1 MNGITSNRVIK
12 NRVFIYR
19 DKKRIKEYDSM
30 TQLRLSY
37 AYGTSEQPL
46 LGMTIGN
53 KFDQAC
59 QQYAD
64 QDAVVSV
71 HQNVRLTYRQLQ
83 ETVNAFACSLLK
95 IGLNKGDRLAIW
107 SPNCVEWTIA
117 QFAAF
122 KAGII
127 LVNLNPAYK
136 SSELEFVLNRVSC
149 KGLIIASAFKTTD
162 YQEIL
167 TQIAPEILQSDNK
180 ILNATRLPYLKHLIK
195 IDKVEQIGF
204 HRFDDLLVSPCQAE
218 LDQLSK
224 IASDLQ
230 FDETINIQFTSGTTG
245 SPKGTML
252 THNNILNNGYFVGEA
267 IHLSAH
273 DRVCISVPL
282 FHCFG
287 MVMGNLACITHGST
301 MVYPSAVFNP
311 QDSLKAIEIEKCTAA
326 YGVPTMFIGMLEQEN
341 FDDFDLSSLRTGI
354 MAGSPCPKEIMNRVI
369 ERMHMRDIT
378 ICYGMTETAPVSAQT
393 STTDTLEQRV
403 GTVGRVHPH
412 IEIKIVDEEGKV
424 VPRGKLGELCV
435 RGYSVMLGYWDEEEK
450 TREVVDVAKWM
461 HTGDIAEM
469 DNDGFVKIKG
479 RIKDVVIRGGENLFP
494 KEIEEFLYKHPD
506 VSDVQVIGL
515 PDPKYGEELC
525 ACIILHE
532 GHQSTEQSIKDYC
545 KAHISHNKVPR
556 YIQFVQE
563 FPMTA
568 SGKAQKFKLQELMC
582 KELNLINSNLEQS
595 A

>member
-1 MNGITSNRVIK
+1 
-12 NRVFIYR
+12 
-19 DKKRIKEYDSM
+19 M
-30 TQLRLSY
+30 TQERLSY
-37 AYGTSEQPL
+37 AYGTSSQPL
-46 LGMTIGN
+46 LGMTIGE

-59 QQYAD
+59 QQYAE
-64 QDAVVSV
+64 QDAVVSL
-71 HQNVRLTYRQLQ
+71 HQNVRLTYKELQ
-83 ETVNAFACSLLK
+83 AQVNAFACSLLK
-95 IGLNKGDRLAIW
+95 LGLKKGDRLAIW
-107 SPNCVEWTIA
+107 SPNCVEWTIT

-136 SSELEFVLNRVSC
+136 SNELEYVMNKVSC
-149 KGLIIASAFKTTD
+149 KGLVIASQFKSTN
-162 YQEIL
+162 YQDIL
-167 TQIAPEILQSDNK
+167 MKIAPEIKGAENK
-180 ILNATRLPYLKHLIK
+180 VLKAERLPHLKYIIK
-195 IDKVEQIGF
+195 IDEEEHTGL
-204 HRFDDLLVSPCQAE
+204 HRFSDLLTPPSKRQLNQLE
-218 LDQLSK
+218 LV
-224 IASDLQ
+224 ASESQ

-245 SPKGTML
+245 NPKGTML

-267 IHLSAH
+267 IHLSPA

-311 QDSLKAIEIEKCTAA
+311 LETLKAIQQEKCTAA
-326 YGVPTMFIGMLEQEN
+326 YGVPTMFIAILEHEQ

-354 MAGSPCPKEIMNRVI
+354 MAGSPCPREIMQRVI
-369 ERMHMRDIT
+369 DRMHMSEIT
-378 ICYGMTETAPVSAQT
+378 ICYGMTETATVSAQSST
-393 STTDTLEQRV
+393 SDSVEQRV

-412 IEIKIVDEEGKV
+412 LEIKIVDEQGKV
-424 VPRGKLGELCV
+424 VPRGQLGELCV
-435 RGYSVMLGYWDEEEK
+435 RGYSVMLGYWEDHEK
-450 TREVVDVAKWM
+450 SGEVIDSARWM

-469 DNDGFVKIKG
+469 DEAGFVKIKG

-494 KEIEEFLYKHPD
+494 KEIEDFLYTHPD

-515 PDPKYGEELC
+515 PDARYGEELC

-532 GHQSTEQSIKDYC
+532 HHEITEGSIRQYC
-545 KAHISHNKVPR
+545 AEHMSHNKVPR
-556 YIQFVQE
+556 YVRFFNE

-568 SGKAQKFKLQELMC
+568 SGKAQKFKLQEFMHNELDL
-582 KELNLINSNLEQS
+582 KEI

>member
-1 MNGITSNRVIK
+1 
-12 NRVFIYR
+12 
-19 DKKRIKEYDSM
+19 M
-30 TQLRLSY
+30 TQVRLSY
-37 AYGTSEQPL
+37 AYGTSSQPL
-46 LGMTIGN
+46 LGMTIGE

-59 QQYAD
+59 QQYAE

-71 HQNVRLTYRQLQ
+71 HQNVRLSYKQLQ
-83 ETVNAFACSLLK
+83 DQVNAFACSLLQL
-95 IGLNKGDRLAIW
+95 GLEKGDRIAIW
-107 SPNCVEWTIA
+107 SPNCVEWTIT

-122 KAGII
+122 KAGMI

-136 SSELEFVLNRVSC
+136 SSELEYVLNKVSC
-149 KGLIIASAFKTTD
+149 KALVIAPQFKSSN

-167 TQIAPEILQSDNK
+167 TKIAPEITQSTDK
-180 ILNATRLPYLKHLIK
+180 LLSSQKLPHLKHIIK
-195 IDKVEQIGF
+195 IDHEQHSGI
-204 HRFDDLLVSPCQAE
+204 HRFADLLPQPTAAQ
-218 LDQLSK
+218 LDQLHA
-224 IASDLQ
+224 IAADLQ

-245 SPKGTML
+245 NPKGTML

-267 IHLSAH
+267 IHLTPQ

-311 QDSLKAIEIEKCTAA
+311 LDSLKTIQQEKCTAA
-326 YGVPTMFIGMLEQEN
+326 YGVPTMFIAILEHEQ
-341 FDDFDLSSLRTGI
+341 FDEFDLSSLRTGI
-354 MAGSPCPKEIMNRVI
+354 MAGSPCPREIMQRVI
-369 ERMHMRDIT
+369 DRMHMTEIT
-378 ICYGMTETAPVSAQT
+378 ICYGMTETAPVSVQS
-393 STTDTLEQRV
+393 STADSVERRV

-412 IEIKIVDEEGKV
+412 LEIKIVDENGKV

-435 RGYSVMLGYWDEEEK
+435 RGYSVMLGYWEDNDK
-450 TREVVDVAKWM
+450 TQEVIDVAKWM

-469 DNDGFVKIKG
+469 DEEGFVKIKG

-494 KEIEEFLYKHPD
+494 KEIEDFLYTHPD

-515 PDPKYGEELC
+515 PDPRYGEELC

-532 GHQSTEQSIKDYC
+532 HHQINEEAIRQYC
-545 KAHISHNKVPR
+545 AEHISHNKVPR
-556 YIQFVQE
+556 YVRFFTE

-568 SGKAQKFKLQELMC
+568 SGKAQKFKLQELMRQ
-582 KELNLINSNLEQS
+582 ELDLLEDI

>member
-1 MNGITSNRVIK
+1 
-12 NRVFIYR
+12 
-19 DKKRIKEYDSM
+19 M
-30 TQLRLSY
+30 TQVRLSY
-37 AYGTSEQPL
+37 AYGTSSQPL
-46 LGMTIGN
+46 LGMTIGE

-59 QQYAD
+59 QQYAE

-71 HQNVRLTYRQLQ
+71 HQNVRLSYKQLQ
-83 ETVNAFACSLLK
+83 DQVNAFACSLLQL
-95 IGLNKGDRLAIW
+95 GLKKGDRIAIW
-107 SPNCVEWTIA
+107 SPNCVEWTIT

-122 KAGII
+122 KAGMI

-136 SSELEFVLNRVSC
+136 SSELEYVLNKVSC
-149 KGLIIASAFKTTD
+149 KALVIAPQFKSSN

-167 TQIAPEILQSDNK
+167 TKIAPEITQSTDK
-180 ILNATRLPYLKHLIK
+180 LLSSQKLPHLKHIIK
-195 IDKVEQIGF
+195 IDHEQHTGI
-204 HRFDDLLVSPCQAE
+204 HRFADLLPQPTAAQ
-218 LDQLSK
+218 LDQLHA
-224 IASDLQ
+224 IAADLQ

-245 SPKGTML
+245 NPKGTML

-267 IHLSAH
+267 IHLTPQ

-311 QDSLKAIEIEKCTAA
+311 LDTLKTIQQEKCTAA
-326 YGVPTMFIGMLEQEN
+326 YGVPTMFIAILEHEQ
-341 FDDFDLSSLRTGI
+341 FDEFDLSSLRTGI
-354 MAGSPCPKEIMNRVI
+354 MAGSPCPREIMQRVI
-369 ERMHMRDIT
+369 DRMHMTEIT
-378 ICYGMTETAPVSAQT
+378 ICYGMTETAPVSVQS
-393 STTDTLEQRV
+393 STADSVERRV

-412 IEIKIVDEEGKV
+412 LEIKIVDENGKV

-435 RGYSVMLGYWDEEEK
+435 RGYSVMLGYWEDNDK
-450 TREVVDVAKWM
+450 TQEVIDVAKWM

-469 DNDGFVKIKG
+469 DEEGFVKIKG

-494 KEIEEFLYKHPD
+494 KEIEDFLYTHPD

-515 PDPKYGEELC
+515 PDPRYGEELC

-532 GHQSTEQSIKDYC
+532 HHQINEEAIRQYC
-545 KAHISHNKVPR
+545 AEHISHNKVPR
-556 YIQFVQE
+556 YVRFFTE

-568 SGKAQKFKLQELMC
+568 SGKAQKFKLQELMRQ
-582 KELNLINSNLEQS
+582 ELNLLEDI

>member
-1 MNGITSNRVIK
+1 
-12 NRVFIYR
+12 
-19 DKKRIKEYDSM
+19 M
-30 TQLRLSY
+30 TQVRLSY
-37 AYGTSEQPL
+37 AYGASSQPL
-46 LGMTIGN
+46 LGMTIGE

-59 QQYAD
+59 AQYAD

-71 HQNVRLTYRQLQ
+71 HQNVRLSYKELQ
-83 ETVNAFACSLLK
+83 VQVNALACSLLK
-95 IGLNKGDRLAIW
+95 LGFKKGDRLAIW
-107 SPNCVEWTIA
+107 SPNCVEWTIT

-127 LVNLNPAYK
+127 LVNLNTAYK
-136 SSELEFVLNRVSC
+136 SNELEYVLNKVSC
-149 KGLIIASAFKTTD
+149 KGLVIASQFKTTN
-162 YQEIL
+162 YQELL
-167 TQIAPEILQSDNK
+167 TKIAPELQEAEDK
-180 ILNATRLPYLKHLIK
+180 ILNALRLPHLKHVIK
-195 IDKVEQIGF
+195 IDDAVHTGM
-204 HRFDDLLVSPCQAE
+204 HRFQDLLGQPTAK
-218 LDQLSK
+218 QLEK
-224 IASDLQ
+224 LEEVASELQ

-245 SPKGTML
+245 NPKGTML

-267 IHLSAH
+267 IHLSPQ

-311 QDSLKAIEIEKCTAA
+311 LDTLKAIQQEKCTAA
-326 YGVPTMFIGMLEQEN
+326 YGVPTMFIATLEHEQFN
-341 FDDFDLSSLRTGI
+341 DFDLSSLRTGI
-354 MAGSPCPKEIMNRVI
+354 MAGSPCPREIMQRVM
-369 ERMHMRDIT
+369 ERMHMTEIT
-378 ICYGMTETAPVSAQT
+378 ICYGMTETAPVSAQSST
-393 STTDTLEQRV
+393 SDTVEQRV

-412 IEIKIVDEEGKV
+412 LEIKIVDEAGKV

-435 RGYSVMLGYWDEEEK
+435 RGYSVMLGYWEDGEK
-450 TREVVDVAKWM
+450 TQEVIDNARWM

-469 DNDGFVKIKG
+469 DDEGFVKIKG

-494 KEIEEFLYKHPD
+494 KEIEDFLYTHPD

-515 PDPKYGEELC
+515 PDARYGEELC

-532 GHQSTEQSIKDYC
+532 HHETTEESIRRYC
-545 KAHISHNKVPR
+545 AEHISHNKVPR
-556 YIQFVQE
+556 YVRFFTE

-568 SGKAQKFKLQELMC
+568 SGKAQKFKLREFMRN
-582 KELNLINSNLEQS
+582 ELNLVEDI

>member
-1 MNGITSNRVIK
+1 
-12 NRVFIYR
+12 
-19 DKKRIKEYDSM
+19 M
-30 TQLRLSY
+30 TQERLSY
-37 AYGTSEQPL
+37 AYGTSSQPL
-46 LGMTIGN
+46 LGMTIGE

-59 QQYAD
+59 QQYAE
-64 QDAVVSV
+64 QDAVVSL
-71 HQNVRLTYRQLQ
+71 HQNVRLTYKELQ
-83 ETVNAFACSLLK
+83 TQVNAFACSLLK
-95 IGLNKGDRLAIW
+95 LGLKKGDRLAIW
-107 SPNCVEWTIA
+107 SPNCVEWTIT

-136 SSELEFVLNRVSC
+136 SNELEYVMNKVSC
-149 KGLIIASAFKTTD
+149 KGLVIASQFKSTN
-162 YQEIL
+162 YQDIL
-167 TQIAPEILQSDNK
+167 MKIAPEIKGAENK
-180 ILNATRLPYLKHLIK
+180 VLKAERLPHLKYIIK
-195 IDKVEQIGF
+195 IDEEEHTGL
-204 HRFDDLLVSPCQAE
+204 HRFSDLLTPPSKRQLNQLE
-218 LDQLSK
+218 LV
-224 IASDLQ
+224 ASESQ

-245 SPKGTML
+245 NPKGTML

-267 IHLSAH
+267 IHLSPA

-311 QDSLKAIEIEKCTAA
+311 LETLKAIQQEKCTAA
-326 YGVPTMFIGMLEQEN
+326 YGVPTMFIAILEHEQ

-354 MAGSPCPKEIMNRVI
+354 MAGSPCPREIMQRVI
-369 ERMHMRDIT
+369 DRMHMSEIT
-378 ICYGMTETAPVSAQT
+378 ICYGMTETTTVSAQSST
-393 STTDTLEQRV
+393 SDSVEQRV

-412 IEIKIVDEEGKV
+412 LEIKIVDEQGKV
-424 VPRGKLGELCV
+424 VPRGQLGELCV
-435 RGYSVMLGYWDEEEK
+435 RGYSVMLGYWEDHEK
-450 TREVVDVAKWM
+450 SGEVIDSARWM

-469 DNDGFVKIKG
+469 DEAGFVKIKG

-494 KEIEEFLYKHPD
+494 KEIEDFLYTHPD

-515 PDPKYGEELC
+515 PDARYGEELC

-532 GHQSTEQSIKDYC
+532 HHEITEESIRQYC
-545 KAHISHNKVPR
+545 SEHISHNKVPR
-556 YIQFVQE
+556 YVRFFNE

-568 SGKAQKFKLQELMC
+568 SGKAQKFKLQEFMRNELDL
-582 KELNLINSNLEQS
+582 KEI

>member
-1 MNGITSNRVIK
+1 
-12 NRVFIYR
+12 
-19 DKKRIKEYDSM
+19 M
-30 TQLRLSY
+30 TQERLSY
-37 AYGTSEQPL
+37 AYGTSSQPL
-46 LGMTIGN
+46 LGMTIGE

-59 QQYAD
+59 QQYAE
-64 QDAVVSV
+64 QDAVVSL
-71 HQNVRLTYRQLQ
+71 HQNVRLTYKELQ
-83 ETVNAFACSLLK
+83 AQVNAFACSLLK
-95 IGLNKGDRLAIW
+95 LGLKKGDRLAIW
-107 SPNCVEWTIA
+107 SPNCVEWTIT

-136 SSELEFVLNRVSC
+136 SNELEYVLNKVSC
-149 KGLIIASAFKTTD
+149 KGLVIASQFKSTN
-162 YQEIL
+162 YQDIL
-167 TQIAPEILQSDNK
+167 MKIAPEIKGAENK
-180 ILNATRLPYLKHLIK
+180 VLKAERLPHLKYIIK
-195 IDKVEQIGF
+195 IDEEEHTGL
-204 HRFDDLLVSPCQAE
+204 HRFSDLLTPPSKRQLNQLE
-218 LDQLSK
+218 LV
-224 IASDLQ
+224 ASESQ

-245 SPKGTML
+245 NPKGTML

-267 IHLSAH
+267 IHLSPN

-311 QDSLKAIEIEKCTAA
+311 LETLKAIQQEKCTAA
-326 YGVPTMFIGMLEQEN
+326 YGVPTMFIAILEHEQ

-354 MAGSPCPKEIMNRVI
+354 MAGSPCPREIMQRVI
-369 ERMHMRDIT
+369 DRMHMSEIT
-378 ICYGMTETAPVSAQT
+378 ICYGMTETAPVSAQSST
-393 STTDTLEQRV
+393 SDSVEQRV

-412 IEIKIVDEEGKV
+412 LEIKIVDEQGKV
-424 VPRGKLGELCV
+424 VPRGQLGELCV
-435 RGYSVMLGYWDEEEK
+435 RGYSVMLGYWEDHEK
-450 TREVVDVAKWM
+450 SHEVIDSARWM

-469 DNDGFVKIKG
+469 DEAGFVKIKG

-494 KEIEEFLYKHPD
+494 KEIEDFLYTHPD

-515 PDPKYGEELC
+515 PDARYGEELC

-532 GHQSTEQSIKDYC
+532 HHEITEESIRQYC
-545 KAHISHNKVPR
+545 AEHISHNKVPR
-556 YIQFVQE
+556 YVRFFNE

-568 SGKAQKFKLQELMC
+568 SGKAQKFKLQEFMRNELDL
-582 KELNLINSNLEQS
+582 KEI

>member
-1 MNGITSNRVIK
+1 
-12 NRVFIYR
+12 
-19 DKKRIKEYDSM
+19 M

-37 AYGTSEQPL
+37 AYGTSQQPL
-46 LGMTIGN
+46 LGMTIGD

-59 QQYAD
+59 LQYAD

-71 HQNVRLTYRQLQ
+71 HQNVRLSYQQLQ
-83 ETVNAFACSLLK
+83 EKVNAFACSLIKLGLK
-95 IGLNKGDRLAIW
+95 KGDRLGIW
-107 SPNCVEWTIA
+107 SPNCVEWTIS

-127 LVNLNPAYK
+127 LVNLNPSYK
-136 SSELEFVLNRVSC
+136 SSELEFVLNKVSC
-149 KGLIIASAFKTTD
+149 KALIIASNFKTTD

-167 TQIAPEILQSDNK
+167 TKIAPEIQRAQDK
-180 ILNATRLPYLKHLIK
+180 VLNSAQLPHLKSVIK
-195 IDKVEQIGF
+195 IDEAEQVGF
-204 HRFDDLLVSPCQAE
+204 HRFSDLMPMPTAQQLEELAE
-218 LDQLSK
+218 
-224 IASDLQ
+224 IAADLQ

-245 SPKGTML
+245 NPKGTML

-267 IHLSAH
+267 IHLSPA

-301 MVYPSAVFNP
+301 MVYPAAVFNP
-311 QDSLKAIEIEKCTAA
+311 LESLKAIEAEKCTAA
-326 YGVPTMFIGMLEQEN
+326 YGVPTMFIAMLEHEQ
-341 FDDFDLSSLRTGI
+341 FDEFDLSSLRTGI
-354 MAGSPCPKEIMNRVI
+354 MAGSPCPKEIMQRVI
-369 ERMHMRDIT
+369 DRMHMRDIT
-378 ICYGMTETAPVSAQT
+378 ICYGMTETAPVSAQSST
-393 STTDTLEQRV
+393 SDSLEQRV
-403 GTVGRVHPH
+403 STVGRVHPH
-412 IEIKIVDEEGKV
+412 IEIKIVDEQGKV

-435 RGYSVMLGYWDEEEK
+435 RGYSVMLGYWEEEEK

-469 DNDGFVKIKG
+469 DDHGFIKIKG

-494 KEIEEFLYKHPD
+494 KEIEDFLYKHPD
-506 VSDVQVIGL
+506 IMDVQVIGL
-515 PDPKYGEELC
+515 PDPRYGEELC

-532 GHQSTEQSIKDYC
+532 GHHPTEECIRNYC
-545 KAHISHNKVPR
+545 REHISHNKVPR
-556 YIQFVQE
+556 YVRFFTE

-568 SGKAQKFKLQELMC
+568 SGKAQKFKLQEFMRQ
-582 KELNLINSNLEQS
+582 ELNLLDET

>member
-1 MNGITSNRVIK
+1 
-12 NRVFIYR
+12 
-19 DKKRIKEYDSM
+19 M
-30 TQLRLSY
+30 TQVRLSY
-37 AYGTSEQPL
+37 AYGTSSQPL
-46 LGMTIGN
+46 LGMTIGE

-59 QQYAD
+59 QQYAE

-71 HQNVRLTYRQLQ
+71 HQNVRLSYKQLQ
-83 ETVNAFACSLLK
+83 DQVNAFACSLLQL
-95 IGLNKGDRLAIW
+95 GLEKGDRIAIW
-107 SPNCVEWTIA
+107 SPNCVEWTIT

-122 KAGII
+122 KAGMI

-136 SSELEFVLNRVSC
+136 SSELEYVLNKVSC
-149 KGLIIASAFKTTD
+149 KALVIAPQFKSSN

-167 TQIAPEILQSDNK
+167 TKIAPEITQSGGK
-180 ILNATRLPYLKHLIK
+180 LLASQKLPHLKHIIK
-195 IDKVEQIGF
+195 IDHEQHTGI
-204 HRFDDLLVSPCQAE
+204 HRFADLLPQPTAAQ
-218 LDQLSK
+218 LDQLHA
-224 IASDLQ
+224 IAADLQ

-245 SPKGTML
+245 NPKGTML

-267 IHLSAH
+267 IHLTPQ

-311 QDSLKAIEIEKCTAA
+311 LDTLKTIQQEKCTAA
-326 YGVPTMFIGMLEQEN
+326 YGVPTMFIAILEHEQ
-341 FDDFDLSSLRTGI
+341 FDEFDLSSLRTGI
-354 MAGSPCPKEIMNRVI
+354 MAGSPCPREIMQRVI
-369 ERMHMRDIT
+369 DRMHMTEIT
-378 ICYGMTETAPVSAQT
+378 ICYGMTETAPVSVQS
-393 STTDTLEQRV
+393 STADSVERRV

-412 IEIKIVDEEGKV
+412 LEIKIVDENGKV

-435 RGYSVMLGYWDEEEK
+435 RGYSVMLGYWEDNDK
-450 TREVVDVAKWM
+450 TQEVIDVAKWM

-469 DNDGFVKIKG
+469 DEEGFVKIKG

-494 KEIEEFLYKHPD
+494 KEIEDFLYTHPD

-515 PDPKYGEELC
+515 PDPRYGEELC

-532 GHQSTEQSIKDYC
+532 HHQINEEAIRQYC
-545 KAHISHNKVPR
+545 AEHISHNKVPR
-556 YIQFVQE
+556 YVRFFTE

-568 SGKAQKFKLQELMC
+568 SGKAQKFKLQELMRQ
-582 KELNLINSNLEQS
+582 ELNLLEDI

>member
-1 MNGITSNRVIK
+1 
-12 NRVFIYR
+12 
-19 DKKRIKEYDSM
+19 M
-30 TQLRLSY
+30 TQERLSY
-37 AYGTSEQPL
+37 AYGTSSQPL
-46 LGMTIGN
+46 LGMTIGE

-59 QQYAD
+59 QQYAE
-64 QDAVVSV
+64 QDAVVSL
-71 HQNVRLTYRQLQ
+71 HQNVRLTYKELQ
-83 ETVNAFACSLLK
+83 AQVNAFACSLLK
-95 IGLNKGDRLAIW
+95 LGLKKGDRLAIW
-107 SPNCVEWTIA
+107 SPNCVEWTIT

-136 SSELEFVLNRVSC
+136 SNELEYVMNKVSC
-149 KGLIIASAFKTTD
+149 KGLVIASQFKSTN
-162 YQEIL
+162 YQDIL
-167 TQIAPEILQSDNK
+167 MKIAPEIKGAENK
-180 ILNATRLPYLKHLIK
+180 VLKAERLPHLKYIIK
-195 IDKVEQIGF
+195 IDEEEHTGL
-204 HRFDDLLVSPCQAE
+204 HRFSDLLTPPSKRQLNQLE
-218 LDQLSK
+218 LV
-224 IASDLQ
+224 ASESQ

-245 SPKGTML
+245 NPKGTML

-267 IHLSAH
+267 IHLSPA

-311 QDSLKAIEIEKCTAA
+311 LETLKAIQQEKCTAA
-326 YGVPTMFIGMLEQEN
+326 YGVPTMFIAILEHEQ

-354 MAGSPCPKEIMNRVI
+354 MAGSPCPREIMQRVI
-369 ERMHMRDIT
+369 DRMHMSEIT
-378 ICYGMTETAPVSAQT
+378 ICYGMTETATVSAQSST
-393 STTDTLEQRV
+393 SDSVEQRV

-412 IEIKIVDEEGKV
+412 LEIKIVDEQGKV
-424 VPRGKLGELCV
+424 VPRGQLGELCV
-435 RGYSVMLGYWDEEEK
+435 RGYSEMLGYWEDHEK
-450 TREVVDVAKWM
+450 SQEVIDSARWM

-469 DNDGFVKIKG
+469 DEAGFVKIKG

-494 KEIEEFLYKHPD
+494 KEIEDFLYTHPD

-515 PDPKYGEELC
+515 PDARYGEELC

-532 GHQSTEQSIKDYC
+532 HHEITEGSIRQYC
-545 KAHISHNKVPR
+545 AEHISHNKVPR
-556 YIQFVQE
+556 YVRFFNE

-568 SGKAQKFKLQELMC
+568 SGKAQKFKLQEFMRNELDL
-582 KELNLINSNLEQS
+582 KEI